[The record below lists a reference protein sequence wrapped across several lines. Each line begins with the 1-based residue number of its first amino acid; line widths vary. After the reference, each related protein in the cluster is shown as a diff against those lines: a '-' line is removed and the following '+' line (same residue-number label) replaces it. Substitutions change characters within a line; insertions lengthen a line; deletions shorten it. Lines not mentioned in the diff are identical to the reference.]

1 MISSS
6 LNFRCEDTEEDE
18 SFFDLALK
26 YYEDRNHLRGFNDL
40 LNETKILSATIEGK
54 YSKYFKVFS
63 DDILCGLAWAYI
75 DIDVIKI
82 PIFVVDSSFR
92 EIGIGDYLFNTILND
107 AFFKDALTFES
118 QVLPGDRQGKN
129 FFEQHAGK
137 TRKLIVQGIIEAG
150 KTEQ

>member
-40 LNETKILSATIEGK
+40 LNETKILRATIEGK

-63 DDILCGLAWAYI
+63 DDILCGMAWAYI

-82 PIFVVDSSFR
+82 PIFVVDCSFR

>member
-40 LNETKILSATIEGK
+40 LNETKILRATIESK

-75 DIDVIKI
+75 CRRLQ
-82 PIFVVDSSFR
+82 F
-92 EIGIGDYLFNTILND
+92 
-107 AFFKDALTFES
+107 
-118 QVLPGDRQGKN
+118 
-129 FFEQHAGK
+129 
-137 TRKLIVQGIIEAG
+137 
-150 KTEQ
+150 

>member
-1 MISSS
+1 LLSSS
-6 LNFRCEDTEEDE
+6 LNFRYEDTKEND
-18 SFFDLALK
+18 SFFNLALK
-26 YYEDRNHLRGFNDL
+26 YYEDRNHLRGFKEL
-40 LNETKILSATIEGK
+40 LNETQILRDSVEDEN
-54 YSKYFKVFS
+54 SKYYKVFS
-63 DDILCGLAWAYI
+63 DNTLCGMAWAYI

-82 PIFVVDSSFR
+82 PIFVVDCSFR